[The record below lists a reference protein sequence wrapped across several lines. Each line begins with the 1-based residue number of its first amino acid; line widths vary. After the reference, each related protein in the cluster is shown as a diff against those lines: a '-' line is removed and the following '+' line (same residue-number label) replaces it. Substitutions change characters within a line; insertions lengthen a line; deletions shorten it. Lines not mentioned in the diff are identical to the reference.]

1 MKYLRFIN
9 ILFLLKIFTISA
21 LDSSGMNLLATDPIV
36 YIMETLREK
45 GLLSDL
51 ILGNNNNTEELI
63 HKTKE
68 EIHALPYSIRLR
80 TKIETGLLKL
90 LQLTAEEKHNLL
102 QKYSQDPYKVFYY
115 IIESQVDFID
125 LASLL
130 GITLDESTLST
141 PEIKEYQRRYFP
153 ILRGSVDNLEEVTE
167 NNYHLYNTWY
177 ERFLENKAKGI
188 QDISIPEAKG
198 AFDYLAACFALY
210 KKMFEDPA
218 FQEFLK
224 RRTVNFNS
232 KFKNDKSNIDFN
244 KHIQEKLDQF
254 QKIIY
259 QDQING
265 PQKYSYF
272 QLVEID
278 ILWRNLIDSIFLS
291 VDQAIHCQTSIDA
304 LEEYSRDETKAFF
317 EEGYFFLPGIGKL
330 NNTVFAINYAV
341 PYLHFF
347 DITLGMF
354 PYDGLIG
361 ANLLARKNHDN
372 RHVSGIKRDFEAEN
386 IKNYYKYHNRKW
398 IKIAFIRFL
407 EFCKKF
413 SHEEYVTIVPIMVHL
428 MHELKAEHFPIFPNF
443 MSVLLEM
450 QSKENQERF
459 KFTPKRIGEL
469 NKAWLEVWKHL
480 PLKALEEK

>member
-9 ILFLLKIFTISA
+9 VLFLLKIFTIFA
-21 LDSSGMNLLATDPIV
+21 LDSSDMDLLSTNPIV
-36 YIMETLREK
+36 YIMEQLKEK
-45 GLLSDL
+45 GLVSDL
-51 ILGNNNNTEELI
+51 ILEDNIAREFILRIKQEMS
-63 HKTKE
+63 
-68 EIHALPYSIRLR
+68 ALPYSIRLR
-80 TKIETGLLKL
+80 AKIETGLLKL
-90 LQLTAEEKHNLL
+90 LQSTAEEKLNLL
-102 QKYSQDPYKVFYY
+102 EKYSQDPYKVFYY

-153 ILRGSVDNLEEVTE
+153 VLGGSVDNLEEVTE

-188 QDISIPEAKG
+188 QDIPIPEAKA
-198 AFDYLAACFALY
+198 AFDYLAACIALY
-210 KKMFEDPA
+210 KKMFENLA
-218 FQEFLK
+218 FQEFLE

-232 KFKNDKSNIDFN
+232 KFKDNKSNMNFN

-259 QDQING
+259 QDQIND

-304 LEEYSRDETKAFF
+304 LEEYSRDETKGFF
-317 EEGYFFLPGIGKL
+317 EEGCFFLPGIGKL
-330 NNTVFAINYAV
+330 NNTVFAINYGV
-341 PYLHFF
+341 PYLHFY

-361 ANLLARKNHDN
+361 TNLLARKNHDN
-372 RHVSGIKRDFEAEN
+372 RHTLAIKRAFEADN
-386 IKNYYKYHNRKW
+386 IQNYYKHHNRKW

-413 SHEEYVTIVPIMVHL
+413 SHEEFITIVPIIVNL
-428 MHELKAEHFPIFPNF
+428 IHELDAEHFPIFPNF

-459 KFTPKRIGEL
+459 KLTPERIGEL
-469 NKAWLEVWKHL
+469 NKAWREVWEQL
-480 PLKALEEK
+480 PLKKLEEK